1 MKNRLTEPQRI
12 SAGIARRYGLPALAG
27 LLYLLIIVNCS
38 HNRPYYRPGEIS
50 PADTAIGASSIRQ
63 RVLLIGDAGGAEAQE
78 PSLATLQAWA
88 AEMPEKTAVIFLGD
102 NIYPKGLPP
111 ENVPQRAEAEQRLL
125 RQLEAVKA
133 SGARGIF
140 VPGNHDWAK
149 GAPEGRENLLRQEK
163 LVNDFLPGENNF
175 LPPGGCPGPVE
186 VDLEGVRIIVLDT
199 HWWLHLNQKPSSEC
213 PQGTEDAVLEELTS
227 LLNSAGER
235 EVLIAAHHPLV
246 SHGPHGGFF
255 TWKDH
260 LFPLTN
266 LKRWLWIPLPVI
278 GSIYPLFRGQVIK
291 HDQDLAG
298 ERYRRMV
305 RRITG
310 ASAAERPLVYAAG
323 HEHSLQVLEGE
334 KAASYVLVSGAGTQ
348 TKITGVSDG
357 ENTLFAHS
365 HTGFMA
371 LDFLTEGRVL
381 LRVVEPGRNGVVF
394 RKWLKGEGKGMKD
407 KG

>member
-1 MKNRLTEPQRI
+1 MKNRPIKSHRKNAK
-12 SAGIARRYGLPALAG
+12 SAWRYGLPALAG
-27 LLYLLIIVNCS
+27 LFYFLAIANCS
-38 HNRPYYRPGEIS
+38 HTRPYYRPGEVS
-50 PADTAIGASSIRQ
+50 PPDTAIGAAAVRQ

-78 PSLATLQAWA
+78 PSLAALQAWA
-88 AEMPEKTAVIFLGD
+88 AEIPEKTVLIFLGD
-102 NIYPKGLPP
+102 NIYPRGLPA

-125 RQLEAVKA
+125 RQLQAVKV

-149 GAPEGRENLLRQEK
+149 GAPEGLDNLLRQEK

-175 LPPGGCPGPVE
+175 LPRGGCPGPVA
-186 VDLEGVRIIVLDT
+186 VDLEGVRIIILDT
-199 HWWLHLNQKPSSEC
+199 HWWLHRNRKPSSGC
-213 PQGTEDAVLEELTS
+213 PQGTEDAVLEELKF

-235 EVLIAAHHPLV
+235 EALIAAHHPLV

-266 LKRWLWIPLPVI
+266 LKRWLWVPLPVI
-278 GSIYPLFRGQVIK
+278 GSLYPLFRWNVVK
-291 HDQDLAG
+291 HDQDLSG

-305 RRITG
+305 QRI
-310 ASAAERPLVYAAG
+310 SEVFAAQRPLVYTAG

-334 KAASYVLVSGAGTQ
+334 KAASYLLVSGAGSQ

-371 LDFLTEGRVL
+371 LDFLAGGRVL
-381 LRVVEPGRNGVVF
+381 LRVVEPETNGVVF
-394 RKWLKGEGKGMKD
+394 RKWLKGEGKG
-407 KG
+407 